1 MADILYSTDG
11 RGRWF
16 RRKFAPQCPAKVFF
30 WDRCQGVRGH
40 AGVHWC
46 YGPDGSFRW
55 SANKRCRRHDAA
67 AGSTPPDH
75 KDYVPPAEMAAQYFL
90 CHTKDSEVK
99 NKTLIARLERDETKE
114 GESIT
119 RPVSEAEAKQ
129 LGLRKRRR
137 LRRGKNRREKQRG

>member
-11 RGRWF
+11 HGQWCKRI
-16 RRKFAPQCPAKVFF
+16 FAPQCPAKVFF

-40 AGVHWC
+40 KGVHWC

-55 SANKRCRRHDAA
+55 SANKQHRRHGAA

-75 KDYVPPAEMAAQYFL
+75 KDYVLPAKMAAQYFL
-90 CHTKDSEVK
+90 CHHEDSEVK
-99 NKTLIARLERDETKE
+99 NKALIARLERDETKE

-119 RPVSEAEAKQ
+119 RPVSGAEEKW
-129 LGLRKRRR
+129 LKRRKPR
-137 LRRGKNRREKQRG
+137 HIQRATKRRKK